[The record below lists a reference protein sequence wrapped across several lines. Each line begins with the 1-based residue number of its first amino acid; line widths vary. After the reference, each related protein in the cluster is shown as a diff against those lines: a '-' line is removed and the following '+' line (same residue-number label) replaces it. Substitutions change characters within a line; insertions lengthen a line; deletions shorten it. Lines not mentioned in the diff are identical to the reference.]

1 MLEELN
7 KKKINDL
14 QTIYVQKTTFNTKN
28 RFQIGLL
35 TKISLFIKE
44 IKSGYILNVIGKF
57 WKIYCNCKKRDN
69 DNWRNINNNT
79 IFHVFLDQTNIVI
92 EVVDPCYFQRF
103 IIVQNMNTLKKKCGR
118 IHPCQIIIIVMVDL
132 RKLFYITCLYWIQ
145 SNVHFF

>member
-1 MLEELN
+1 MWLANFERF
-7 KKKINDL
+7 IV
-14 QTIYVQKTTFNTKN
+14 IAKN
-28 RFQIGLL
+28 
-35 TKISLFIKE
+35 
-44 IKSGYILNVIGKF
+44 
-57 WKIYCNCKKRDN
+57 RDN

-79 IFHVFLDQTNIVI
+79 IFHVFLHQTNIVI

-145 SNVHFF
+145 SNLQFYLNFLEYDRWIMKIFFQYLINYITDSKSWCRIFKSFVKKRQFWYTYELI

>member
-57 WKIYCNCKKRDN
+57 WKIYCNCKK
-69 DNWRNINNNT
+69 
-79 IFHVFLDQTNIVI
+79 
-92 EVVDPCYFQRF
+92 
-103 IIVQNMNTLKKKCGR
+103 
-118 IHPCQIIIIVMVDL
+118 
-132 RKLFYITCLYWIQ
+132 
-145 SNVHFF
+145 